1 MLMTRPD
8 CRCLGE
14 ATIMTELNHISTWSA
29 RNNLRLNENKYR
41 EMLIRRSSNFELPP
55 IIAGVKCVTSMTIFG
70 VTLNRGVN
78 PGGWGVAT
86 PRFWAGGR
94 GGFRKM
100 YSVFWT

>member
-29 RNNLRLNENKYR
+29 RNNLRLNANKYR

-55 IIAGVKCVTSMTIFG
+55 TIAGVKCVTSMKILG

-78 PGGWGVAT
+78 PGGWGPPPPAFGLGGSRGVA
-86 PRFWAGGR
+86 G
-94 GGFRKM
+94 
-100 YSVFWT
+100 VVD

>member
-14 ATIMTELNHISTWSA
+14 ATVMTELNHISTWSA
-29 RNNLRLNENKYR
+29 RNNLRLNANKYR

-55 IIAGVKCVTSMTIFG
+55 TIAGVKCVTSMKILG

-78 PGGWGVAT
+78 PGVGGRH
-86 PRFWAGGR
+86 PQLLGCGGR
-94 GGFRKM
+94 GGRGQVSEK
-100 YSVFWT
+100 V